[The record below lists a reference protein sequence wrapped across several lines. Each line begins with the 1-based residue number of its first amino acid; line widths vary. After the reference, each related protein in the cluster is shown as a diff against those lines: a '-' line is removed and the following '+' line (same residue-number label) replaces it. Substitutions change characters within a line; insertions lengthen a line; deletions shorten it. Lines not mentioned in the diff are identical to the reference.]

1 VFRDEVPCAVAVQGV
16 SSGPADPAPPG
27 VEKRGEEE
35 YRSCDGRD
43 WSVWMSIPDTEIRD
57 S

>member
-1 VFRDEVPCAVAVQGV
+1 MFRDEVPCAVAVQGV

-43 WSVWMSIPDTEIRD
+43 
-57 S
+57 